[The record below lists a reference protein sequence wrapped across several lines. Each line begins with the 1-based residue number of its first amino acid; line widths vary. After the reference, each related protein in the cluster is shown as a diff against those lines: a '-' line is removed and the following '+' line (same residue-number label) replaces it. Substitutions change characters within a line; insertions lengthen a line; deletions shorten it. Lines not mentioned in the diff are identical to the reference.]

1 MRWLATLPLL
11 VVVPAGY
18 GQVGEQFR
26 SRIQPILVGQC
37 LTCHNPEARTSG
49 LDLSTREGMLRGGAH
64 GVDLVPGNP
73 AGSRLMEWV
82 AAGKMPPGGALKPE
96 QVQALRDWIDQGAVW
111 GAEASIAAPRKRG
124 GPDWWSLQTPRKPAV
139 PKIDGAPT
147 AIDAFLLAKLRSNGL
162 DYSPAADR
170 LTLLRRLS
178 FDLTG
183 LPLAPERANETYA
196 DAVERLLQSPQH
208 GERWGRHWLDVVRF
222 GETDGGE
229 HNNERFTAWR
239 YRDYVI
245 GALNQ
250 DKPYDQFVREQIAG
264 DVLAPEDINSVAAT
278 GFLACGP
285 WDSVTKEI
293 NKDELMR
300 KTIRQDELDDMVTTT
315 FATFQGLTVNC
326 ARCHDHKFD
335 PIPTRDYYRLTAV
348 FQGVGFGDRQV
359 ASADQRAQRE
369 ALLAPLRRE
378 MSATRKELAAIED
391 AVKTRLLLAKLE
403 KADAGRTPGSRRMQ
417 MNAVLNHNVFA
428 PVAARF
434 VRMVITSQFGKAA
447 PRLDRLELLPIGHVV
462 TDWKAAK
469 EASDNEPVYLGMDL
483 GQERKIDGLRWSS
496 DAVTGVKDGAIRV
509 YRLEVSSDRAEWRPV
524 ASSLDHDVP
533 AEYALPEVDEA
544 ELVAALPPSSI
555 EPRRQLQA
563 RLRRLQ
569 ADIDAVPPLPSA
581 HAVKPEPLTASHLL
595 LRGSLATPGEEVM
608 PGALS
613 TVKQVGELSI
623 ANPTDEGARR
633 LALAQ
638 WVTSPSN
645 PLTARVIVNR
655 VWYFHFGNGIV
666 NTPSDF
672 GFNGDRPSHP
682 ELLDWLATEFMEQG
696 WSLKWLHRQI
706 VATRAYQ
713 QSAAFSEKAHG
724 LDADNRLLWRMPVK
738 RMDAETLRDSILFV
752 TGNLNPERGGPS
764 YLLQKKE
771 TKGSYMH
778 KRLANDGPEVWRRA
792 VYRFVVR
799 GGERIFLD
807 SFDCPD
813 PAVATPQRSVSNTPV
828 QALTLLNN
836 EFVWKQ
842 AGYLAARVEKEAGAD
857 RPSQIDKLYSLLF
870 QRPPSREESAIGLRF
885 LSKQSLLMNTR
896 KTELPSAAGTRV
908 SLASSSERTAPF
920 ALSLFCRALLNANE
934 FVYVP

>member
-1 MRWLATLPLL
+1 MRWQMILL
-11 VVVPAGY
+11 MFAQVPAAY
-18 GQVGEQFR
+18 GQAPGPFR
-26 SRIQPILVGQC
+26 SQIQPILVERC
-37 LTCHNPEARTSG
+37 LTCHNPEVRTSG
-49 LDLSTREGMLRGGAH
+49 LDLSTREGLMRGGAH
-64 GVDLVPGNP
+64 GVDLVAGNS
-73 AGSRLMEWV
+73 AGSRLYEWV
-82 AAGKMPPGGALKPE
+82 AAGKMPPGGGLKPE
-96 QVQALRDWIDQGAVW
+96 QVKAIGDWIDQGAAW
-111 GAEASIAAPRKRG
+111 GPEASIAVTRKRAG
-124 GPDWWSLQTPRKPAV
+124 TDWWALQTPRKPAV
-139 PKIDGAPT
+139 PHVDGAPT
-147 AIDAFLLAKLRSNGL
+147 AIDAFLLAKLRAKGL
-162 DYSPAADR
+162 DYSPPADR

-183 LPLAPERANETYA
+183 LPLAADKANEKYG
-196 DAVERLLQSPQH
+196 DALERMLQSPQY

-245 GALNQ
+245 AALNQ

-264 DVLAPEDINSVAAT
+264 DVLAPDDINSVAAT

-285 WDSVTKEI
+285 WDSVTKMI

-300 KTIRQDELDDMVTTT
+300 RTIRQDELDDMVTTT

-348 FQGVGFGDRQV
+348 FQGAGFGDRQI
-359 ASADQRAQRE
+359 ASPDQRDQRE
-369 ALLAPLRRE
+369 ALLAPLRRQ
-378 MSATRKELAAIED
+378 MSAARKELSTIED

-403 KADAGRTPGSRRMQ
+403 QVDAGRAPGARRMQ
-417 MNAVLNHNVFA
+417 LNAVFNHNVFP
-428 PVAARF
+428 PVTARYA
-434 VRMVITSQFGKAA
+434 RMVVTSQFGKAV
-447 PRLDRLELLPIGHVV
+447 PRVDRLELLPAGHVV
-462 TDWKAAK
+462 TGWKAAK
-469 EASDNEPVYLGMDL
+469 EASDNEPVYLEMDL
-483 GQERKIDGLRWSS
+483 GQERGINGVKWSS
-496 DAVTGVKDGAIRV
+496 DAATGVKDGAIRV
-509 YRLEVSSDRAEWRPV
+509 YRLEVSTDRAQWRQA

-533 AEYALPEVDEA
+533 AEYALPEVSEA
-544 ELVAALPPSSI
+544 ELVAALPASSI

-563 RLRRLQ
+563 RLRQVQ
-569 ADIDAVPPLPSA
+569 ADIDAVPALASV

-595 LRGSLATPGEEVM
+595 LRGSLSSPGEEVT

-613 TVKQVGELSI
+613 TVKQLGELAI
-623 ANPTDEGARR
+623 GNPSEEGARR
-633 LALAQ
+633 LALAH
-638 WVTSPSN
+638 WLTDPGN

-682 ELLDWLATEFMEQG
+682 ELLDWLANEFVEHG

-713 QSAAFSEKAHG
+713 QSSASSEKAHAV
-724 LDADNRLLWRMPVK
+724 DADNRLLWRMPVK
-738 RMDAETLRDSILFV
+738 RMDAETMRDSILFV
-752 TGNLNPERGGPS
+752 AGNLNPERSGPS

-778 KRLANDGPEVWRRA
+778 KRLDNDGPEVWRRA

-807 SFDCPD
+807 S
-813 PAVATPQRSVSNTPV
+813 
-828 QALTLLNN
+828 
-836 EFVWKQ
+836 
-842 AGYLAARVEKEAGAD
+842 
-857 RPSQIDKLYSLLF
+857 
-870 QRPPSREESAIGLRF
+870 
-885 LSKQSLLMNTR
+885 
-896 KTELPSAAGTRV
+896 
-908 SLASSSERTAPF
+908 
-920 ALSLFCRALLNANE
+920 
-934 FVYVP
+934 